1 MQTEEI
7 EIKNLCPMIG
17 MISAGKTSLLNVFY
31 DIDYLEASPGIGTKF
46 VTIIRYN
53 PEVGSKPKFY
63 HILLEPKG
71 NDDYKYIK
79 DIKTEIIGIKD
90 IKKEVI
96 KLNEELKKNAK
107 PYTEIFYFLEVG
119 TYNFEDKE
127 YLKNYDLVDVPGVSE
142 YRVNQNTT
150 PKEVYQEFS
159 KETITPRSINED
171 TIKPGNINEGAITP
185 GNINEESAAPEAFS
199 ISDNK
204 TIEEEMITYKPE
216 EEKTYL
222 TQIFKIIKNKI
233 NNGIIVFNI
242 ENYQLVDNYR
252 IIGKL
257 QKVINKPIENF
268 LLLLN
273 KIDKSQDRIYDI
285 NTLGC
290 KIVEYFPNAETF
302 NFTKNTIVACSAIQL
317 NNELKINKSFLHLLY
332 YHFINYLMNNQ
343 NKSDNSLTPSGNT
356 ETFMDYLKKILS
368 NFSQIIKKKEFYE
381 SIKTI
386 INNRNAIKE
395 IKEAIDIIKKNHTDS
410 NFNLV
415 IRKDD
420 FEDDALNE
428 VENKIE
434 EYEEEEDDNEPFNIN
449 EQENNIIILYYY
461 SEFLKNK
468 QIPIKSRDTR
478 EIIKYFTL
486 ENMEKKENNKEETI
500 KEIKLKM
507 KEEEN
512 YNNKIDNISDKL
524 RDFYVLYEKE
534 NKNSEKLYNL
544 RKYINS
550 SIGILK
556 TSKNLYIPLLGVS
569 NSGKSTLLNSLIGFS
584 LLPSKRNECTK
595 KGILIRHWEKDFA
608 IIRKTKFI
616 KEPMYTGNDIYYFST
631 NENIIAK
638 GIEDIRKILEGSNGK
653 FTNNEEDFF
662 YEINIKIKFI
672 DNLKI
677 DNKLKEKI
685 CFIDLPGFGTNNSF
699 ENNDTY
705 LHLILSCNIFLF
717 VVFNLKILED
727 QNHQMLYN
735 LYHKMAKQRNI
746 PAQEFINKCLF
757 IVNFENSQN
766 INETTEN

>member
-79 DIKTEIIGIKD
+79 DIKTEIIGRDNIKE
-90 IKKEVI
+90 KVI
-96 KLNEELKKNAK
+96 KLNEELKENDK

-171 TIKPGNINEGAITP
+171 
-185 GNINEESAAPEAFS
+185 SAAPEAFS
-199 ISDNK
+199 ILDNK
-204 TIEEEMITYKPE
+204 TIEEKMITYKPE

-317 NNELKINKSFLHLLY
+317 NN
-332 YHFINYLMNNQ
+332 
-343 NKSDNSLTPSGNT
+343 
-356 ETFMDYLKKILS
+356 
-368 NFSQIIKKKEFYE
+368 
-381 SIKTI
+381 
-386 INNRNAIKE
+386 
-395 IKEAIDIIKKNHTDS
+395 
-410 NFNLV
+410 
-415 IRKDD
+415 
-420 FEDDALNE
+420 
-428 VENKIE
+428 
-434 EYEEEEDDNEPFNIN
+434 
-449 EQENNIIILYYY
+449 
-461 SEFLKNK
+461 
-468 QIPIKSRDTR
+468 
-478 EIIKYFTL
+478 
-486 ENMEKKENNKEETI
+486 
-500 KEIKLKM
+500 
-507 KEEEN
+507 
-512 YNNKIDNISDKL
+512 
-524 RDFYVLYEKE
+524 
-534 NKNSEKLYNL
+534 
-544 RKYINS
+544 
-550 SIGILK
+550 
-556 TSKNLYIPLLGVS
+556 
-569 NSGKSTLLNSLIGFS
+569 
-584 LLPSKRNECTK
+584 
-595 KGILIRHWEKDFA
+595 
-608 IIRKTKFI
+608 
-616 KEPMYTGNDIYYFST
+616 
-631 NENIIAK
+631 
-638 GIEDIRKILEGSNGK
+638 
-653 FTNNEEDFF
+653 
-662 YEINIKIKFI
+662 
-672 DNLKI
+672 
-677 DNKLKEKI
+677 
-685 CFIDLPGFGTNNSF
+685 
-699 ENNDTY
+699 
-705 LHLILSCNIFLF
+705 
-717 VVFNLKILED
+717 
-727 QNHQMLYN
+727 
-735 LYHKMAKQRNI
+735 
-746 PAQEFINKCLF
+746 
-757 IVNFENSQN
+757 
-766 INETTEN
+766 